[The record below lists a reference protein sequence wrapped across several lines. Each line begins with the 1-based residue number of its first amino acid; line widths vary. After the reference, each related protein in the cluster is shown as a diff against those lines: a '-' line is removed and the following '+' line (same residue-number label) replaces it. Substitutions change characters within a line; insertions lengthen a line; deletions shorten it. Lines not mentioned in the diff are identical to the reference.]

1 MIQTFNTWYNKL
13 TEAQQKELL
22 DYIFNKKITL
32 LNEGLFT
39 GPIGKL
45 EKGLFTGPIN
55 ATSKTCPTCGKPL

>member
-1 MIQTFNTWYNKL
+1 MIETFDTWYNKL
-13 TEAQQKELL
+13 TEAQKKEVL
-22 DYIFNKKITL
+22 DHIFNKKIKS

-55 ATSKTCPTCGKPL
+55 ATSRTCPTCRKPL

>member
-1 MIQTFNTWYNKL
+1 MIETFDTWYNKL

-22 DYIFNKKITL
+22 DHIFNKKIKS

-45 EKGLFTGPIN
+45 EKGLFTGPIS
-55 ATSKTCPTCGKPL
+55 AASRTCPTCGKPL